1 MSDKFRFPRR
11 TLPHLA
17 VLCLALA
24 SIGCATAQP
33 APIEKENADSGFIPF
48 TTTVDGDTRTSVVY
62 VPEAYDPAKKW
73 PLIVFLH
80 GTGEGGRDGN
90 KQTAVGIG
98 PEIVAHPDRFPC
110 LVLMPQSPLGASW
123 SARDPRPARRKNE
136 NSPHVTAA
144 IEQVIARYSVD
155 LDRVS
160 LTGLSLGGLG
170 AFLYGADTIG
180 RWSAIM
186 PICGAGS
193 VADAPKMAKVPV
205 WVFHGADDP
214 VVSPDF
220 SRKMVEAL
228 KEAGADVKYTE
239 YPGTGHNSWVQ
250 AYADPEAIAWL
261 LAQKRK

>member
-1 MSDKFRFPRR
+1 MNDNPISRR
-11 TLPHLA
+11 A
-17 VLCLALA
+17 VLHLVPAGLALSA
-24 SIGCATAQP
+24 FGCATAPP
-33 APIEKENADSGFIPF
+33 APIEKETAASGFIPF
-48 TTTVDGDTRTSVVY
+48 TTTVDGDTRPSVVY
-62 VPEAYDPAKKW
+62 VPEGYDPAKKW

-80 GTGEGGRDGN
+80 GSGEGGSDGT

-110 LVLMPQSPLGASW
+110 LVLMPQSPAGASW
-123 SARDPRPARRKNE
+123 SPRDPRPARQKNE
-136 NSPHVTAA
+136 NSAHLTAA
-144 IEQVIARYSVD
+144 IEHVIARYNVD
-155 LDRVS
+155 EDRVS

-170 AFLYGADTIG
+170 SFLYGADTIE

-186 PICGAGS
+186 PICGAG
-193 VADAPKMAKVPV
+193 VEADAPTLAKAPI

-220 SRKMVEAL
+220 SRKMVAAL
-228 KEAGADVKYTE
+228 KAAGANVKYTE

-261 LAQKRK
+261 LAQKRR